1 MPFAA
6 ANACSSAYERSLT
19 RCDHRR
25 PCAGQRGGS
34 ISTVTVHRV
43 RPEDDGRMSAT
54 AQDLQVDAWRPRSR
68 VWQGGRTVAD
78 DVPVAELADRLA
90 GDPSVSAWWWVPR
103 TRDALAETAELFAL
117 DSYAVE
123 DVLSDREPPKLDGV
137 GRTVVLIGAL
147 VAYDIGSDR
156 LHRDRV
162 AMLATDRMLA
172 VIADDRA
179 AAPLIRRLSEG
190 AAGLAADGIPAGLHA
205 LLDAMVHTLGRAQL
219 AMEDAADTL
228 TASLFDDRPMNRADQ
243 LRAFRI
249 RQATAALHR
258 VTAPMAEVTLDL
270 AGAAARPAGDGDD
283 PVADLLNGTLTRR
296 FQDVCDHARHAANET
311 NVLREMLNSAY
322 ETNLALSDVHLN
334 VIMKK
339 LSGWA
344 AIIAVPTLIT
354 GFLGMN
360 VPYPGFGEGRGF
372 LGGLAVM
379 VLAATSLFIL
389 FKRKDWL

>member
-1 MPFAA
+1 
-6 ANACSSAYERSLT
+6 
-19 RCDHRR
+19 
-25 PCAGQRGGS
+25 
-34 ISTVTVHRV
+34 
-43 RPEDDGRMSAT
+43 MSAT

-123 DVLSDREPPKLDGV
+123 DVLSDREPPKLDAV

-147 VAYDIGSDR
+147 VSYDVGSDQ

-172 VIADDRA
+172 VIADGRA

-205 LLDAMVHTLGRAQL
+205 LLDAMVHTLGRALL

-228 TASLFDDRPMNRADQ
+228 TASLFDDRPMNRAVQ

-258 VTAPMAEVTLDL
+258 VTAPMSEVTLDL

-379 VLAATSLFIL
+379 VLAAGSLFIL